1 MGPNPHVV
9 HLGQPGARVVLG
21 AGEGERR
28 VLADSTDRW
37 IEQDDT
43 VLDPRQVRQAV
54 ALERFEQRQ
63 RHRMVVHVDRFGAD
77 VGRVAAGWPSLD
89 SFASIHFLRVLWV
102 DTPCWPLR
110 VRRSHAFLL
119 DGTSASSPTVASRP
133 HATLRSSGCP
143 ERYDVEE
150 DAMAQTSNVTP
161 DVEAAVER
169 IKQTSERVLA
179 LSKEN
184 GLVWLEAY
192 EKMLNGVLK
201 LEEDT
206 AKDLG
211 PDWVETLV
219 STQADLMRE
228 TSQAYLGAVKD
239 RLK

>member
-1 MGPNPHVV
+1 M
-9 HLGQPGARVVLG
+9 
-21 AGEGERR
+21 
-28 VLADSTDRW
+28 T
-37 IEQDDT
+37 
-43 VLDPRQVRQAV
+43 
-54 ALERFEQRQ
+54 
-63 RHRMVVHVDRFGAD
+63 
-77 VGRVAAGWPSLD
+77 
-89 SFASIHFLRVLWV
+89 
-102 DTPCWPLR
+102 
-110 VRRSHAFLL
+110 
-119 DGTSASSPTVASRP
+119 
-133 HATLRSSGCP
+133 
-143 ERYDVEE
+143 
-150 DAMAQTSNVTP
+150 QTSKVTP

-201 LEEDT
+201 LEQDT
-206 AKDLG
+206 AKELG

>member
-1 MGPNPHVV
+1 
-9 HLGQPGARVVLG
+9 
-21 AGEGERR
+21 
-28 VLADSTDRW
+28 
-37 IEQDDT
+37 
-43 VLDPRQVRQAV
+43 
-54 ALERFEQRQ
+54 
-63 RHRMVVHVDRFGAD
+63 
-77 VGRVAAGWPSLD
+77 
-89 SFASIHFLRVLWV
+89 
-102 DTPCWPLR
+102 
-110 VRRSHAFLL
+110 
-119 DGTSASSPTVASRP
+119 
-133 HATLRSSGCP
+133 
-143 ERYDVEE
+143 
-150 DAMAQTSNVTP
+150 MAQTSNFTP

-206 AKDLG
+206 AKELG

-239 RLK
+239 RLEVVPARRPTESGGAGIGRQPDYPKTPQSRCGRRRFRRRQRQQSSGEVRRRRDADRPDEPSSFPAVALSGRHRHPARGLDCACAATRCAETKEHQRRARRSRGYRPGGANRLRRSRRTEHE